1 MKKGGGVR
9 VLINTTKNLRY
20 GVLYTAHHVILVAAI
35 RILIIKIHEVV
46 LSMSNKNNYCV
57 YAHIFPNKKVY
68 IGMTGQEP
76 KKRWN
81 DGYGYIANTLM
92 FDDIV
97 KYGWSNIEHRILYKG
112 LTKERALELEMYTI
126 VQLRTTDER
135 RGYNQLRG
143 CNTSFRNR
151 MKKIVQHNKRVMCI
165 NNRTVFDNIKQA
177 SMYGNTTMLDID
189 NCCNG
194 YIKTAGTNKKGE
206 KLLWK
211 YI

>member
-1 MKKGGGVR
+1 
-9 VLINTTKNLRY
+9 
-20 GVLYTAHHVILVAAI
+20 
-35 RILIIKIHEVV
+35 
-46 LSMSNKNNYCV
+46 MSNKNNYCV

-81 DGYGYIANTLM
+81 GGYGYIANEPM
-92 FDDIV
+92 FNDIV

-112 LTKERALELEMYTI
+112 LTRERALELEMYTI

-151 MKKIVQHNKRVMCI
+151 IKKIVQHNKRVMCI

-194 YIKTAGTNKKGE
+194 YIKSSGTNKKGE